1 MFLKYTQY
9 AQDQPPR
16 QYLRVHHKR
25 HFEEKQLVREVFL
38 GEVLQQRNYPAGIY
52 LFKANNRNTR
62 TMCEICSKLTIKTPE
77 RRQGA
82 NVLEMSTQSECNLN

>member
-16 QYLRVHHKR
+16 QYLTVHHKR
-25 HFEEKQLVREVFL
+25 HFEEKPLVREVFL